1 TLLVLLFIYL
11 VASQVIPFYHQ
22 YDQIVFPHL
31 FPLPA
36 ATQPAAFRRLMNR
49 LLSVVAALIVVASWS
64 VGRTSFLWWH
74 AGGNV
79 LLAGIE
85 VWLLNRYYLKVR
97 IKKK

>member
-1 TLLVLLFIYL
+1 
-11 VASQVIPFYHQ
+11 
-22 YDQIVFPHL
+22 
-31 FPLPA
+31 
-36 ATQPAAFRRLMNR
+36 MNR